1 MSRHA
6 RSPEEI
12 QTLFIAAIGNHDLD
26 GLMALYDEDAVMV
39 PSPGA
44 APVRGLALIREALA
58 GLLLLEPE
66 DAALETIYCLR
77 HDELALMRSAWRF
90 TGTGPDGRRS
100 LISGSGT
107 EVMRRLP
114 DGRWVQ
120 ILDNPWGGDPLS

>member
-44 APVRGLALIREALA
+44 APSD
-58 GLLLLEPE
+58 
-66 DAALETIYCLR
+66 DAPS
-77 HDELALMRSAWRF
+77 HRS
-90 TGTGPDGRRS
+90 GN
-100 LISGSGT
+100 I
-107 EVMRRLP
+107 E
-114 DGRWVQ
+114 GRW
-120 ILDNPWGGDPLS
+120 IPAMPREEKSKFIGS